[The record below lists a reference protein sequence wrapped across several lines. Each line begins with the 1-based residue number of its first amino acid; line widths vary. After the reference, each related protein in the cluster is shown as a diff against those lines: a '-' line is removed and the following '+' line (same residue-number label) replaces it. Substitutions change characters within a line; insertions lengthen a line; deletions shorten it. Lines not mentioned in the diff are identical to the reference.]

1 MKKKSFHLE
10 FSKSLRMVF
19 EWIEGD
25 IKLLIFIMCPSFDK
39 VIIPTM

>member
-19 EWIEGD
+19 EWIEGGYKA
-25 IKLLIFIMCPSFDK
+25 INIYHVS
-39 VIIPTM
+39 